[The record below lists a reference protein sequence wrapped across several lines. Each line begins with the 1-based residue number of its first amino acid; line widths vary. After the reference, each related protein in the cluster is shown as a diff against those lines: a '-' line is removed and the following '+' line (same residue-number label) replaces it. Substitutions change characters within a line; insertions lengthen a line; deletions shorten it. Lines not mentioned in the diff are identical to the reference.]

1 MITKINS
8 LFRTGFECEVVSI
21 EIHSKK
27 GIPSWNFVGLAGRAI
42 RESKE
47 RVISSLME
55 IGVDPRGYRW
65 TINFTPAFKNKDGSG
80 FDLPLALGVLNQI
93 NPLNLPFSLDD
104 ALIAGEL
111 SLDGY
116 IKPIPDLLN
125 FIKFFKSSH
134 YKTLIIP
141 LSQLEGLTSIPGKKL
156 FGITHISELTTSSL
170 QEFDKLPANQ
180 PTFDAHEIWE
190 SSEIIQ
196 KTRWKDFQ
204 DNLLMKETLL
214 LCLLFNKSLFLS
226 GNPGV
231 GKTHFVRLIHELKP
245 QLTDSQWL
253 ELARIHELNSSML
266 ATNQRKPPFYTAQ
279 VNTTVA
285 GFLGGGVSFKPGIL
299 SLAQHGILFVD
310 EALEYKPYF
319 FEFLRQ
325 ALELNYIDFYRSQTQ
340 IRIPA
345 QTQVVFATN
354 LCPCGSAYESSC
366 NCKDNE
372 ITQYRNKISR
382 AFLERIDI
390 HLHIDQPTLQK
401 SHDSFEYFVKFH
413 KELEFLRVKLE
424 TTPLQLK
431 KLEDEEEVLSH
442 REILKRRELISA
454 LDFITHSTLNLHQ
467 LRLKVRF
474 FRHFYLDF

>member
-42 RESKE
+42 KESKE

-55 IGVDPRGYRW
+55 LGVDPRAYRW

-80 FDLPLALGVLNQI
+80 FDLPLAIGVLNQI
-93 NPLNLPFSLDD
+93 TEVKLPFNLSE

-125 FIKFFKSSH
+125 FIKFFKSSS
-134 YKTLIIP
+134 YKAIILP
-141 LSQLEGLTSIPGKKL
+141 LSQLEGLASIPGKKL
-156 FGITHISELTTSSL
+156 FGISHLSELSTSKLKEFVQAPPKHTTP
-170 QEFDKLPANQ
+170 K
-180 PTFDAHEIWE
+180 AHEIWE
-190 SSEIIQ
+190 QSEIIQ
-196 KTRWKDFQ
+196 KTRWKDFH
-204 DNLLMKETLL
+204 DNLLMKETLF

-245 QLTDSQWL
+245 QLTDNQWL
-253 ELARIHELNSSML
+253 ELARIHELNSGTLSPE
-266 ATNQRKPPFYTAQ
+266 QRKPPFYTAQ
-279 VNTTVA
+279 VNTTAA

-325 ALELNYIDFYRSQTQ
+325 ALESNYIDFFRSQTQ

-345 QTQVVFATN
+345 QTQVIFATN
-354 LCPCGSAYESSC
+354 LCPCGSAYENSC
-366 NCKDNE
+366 NCKENE
-372 ITQYRNKISR
+372 IAQYRQKISR

-390 HLHIDQPTLQK
+390 HLHIDQPTIQK
-401 SHDSFEYFVKFH
+401 SNDGYEYFFKLYS
-413 KELEFLRVKLE
+413 ELEFLRNKLLK
-424 TTPLQLK
+424 TPMRLK
-431 KLEDEEEVLSH
+431 KLEDEEQVLSH

>member
-93 NPLNLPFSLDD
+93 NELKLPFALDN

-116 IKPIPDLLN
+116 VKPIPDLLN

-134 YKTLIIP
+134 HKALIVP
-141 LSQLEGLTSIPGKKL
+141 LSQLKDLTSIPGKKL
-156 FGITHISELTTSSL
+156 FGINHISELTTSKL
-170 QEFDKLPANQ
+170 KEFDKLPVNH
-180 PTFDAHEIWE
+180 PTPKAHEIWE
-190 SSEIIQ
+190 ASEIIQ
-196 KTRWKDFQ
+196 KTRWKDFH

-214 LCLLFNKSLFLS
+214 LCLLFDKSLFLS

-231 GKTHFVRLIHELKP
+231 GKTHFVKLIHELKP
-245 QLTDSQWL
+245 ELTDSQWL

-266 ATNQRKPPFYTAQ
+266 ATTQRKPPFYTAQ
-279 VNTTVA
+279 VNTTA
-285 GFLGGGVSFKPGIL
+285 SGFLGGGVSFKPGIL

-325 ALELNYIDFYRSQTQ
+325 ALESNYIDFYRSQTQ

-345 QTQVVFATN
+345 KTQVIFATN

-366 NCKDNE
+366 NCRDNE
-372 ITQYRNKISR
+372 ITQYRQKISR

-390 HLHIDQPTLQK
+390 HLHLDQPTIQK
-401 SHDSFEYFVKFH
+401 SDEGYEYFIKFYN
-413 KELEFLRVKLE
+413 EFEFLR
-424 TTPLQLK
+424 K
-431 KLEDEEEVLSH
+431 KLVKAPLKLKNIEDEEQALSH
-442 REILKRRELISA
+442 REILKRRELIGE